1 MFPSALFLLLSAFFY
16 SLCCCVL
23 CVVHVYVGCMAN
35 DKNRWEKDQFFKA
48 AKYQSDVQQ
57 ANSPNAGMEPNKP
70 ERESFEEEANEI
82 LGGKK
87 TWRPTWQALG
97 LSYDRSALG
106 RGSTGS

>member
-1 MFPSALFLLLSAFFY
+1 M
-16 SLCCCVL
+16 L